1 MLRVYFLKLESGDVF
16 DCRQS
21 VNRSMAKQMVVL
33 DSRGRIGLFT
43 T

>member
-1 MLRVYFLKLESGDVF
+1 MLRFLFYKSEMGDVF

-21 VNRSMAKQMVVL
+21 VNRSMAKQMVLL